1 LAFFKTTKLK
11 TKPKSSWLVLTRK
24 SADFLPRTIH
34 SYTLCLITQNNKK
47 QMTSRKYKA
56 VLISMSGVRVYNK
69 KLLELGLTLPG
80 FVDRSE
86 VIASLP
92 SLGLLTL
99 ASHTPKNWDIVYIEL
114 DDYNDND
121 LNKIIIEKPDIIAF
135 SSLTAR
141 IYETY
146 ELATFFKKQNFKIII
161 GGLHTSAL
169 PREAMK
175 YADTV
180 IQGEGE
186 KIWVQLLLDYEEGKL
201 KSFYSSLLNS
211 NYSFDLNN
219 SKTPKYE
226 LLDISKY
233 NRLTIQTTRG
243 CPLHCNFCA
252 ASRTISSYKK
262 KPIHLIE
269 KELNKILEVW
279 DKPFIELADDNT
291 FVDKK
296 WSKELLKLF
305 GKYNIKWFTETDISI
320 AYDDELLE
328 LLAKSNCAQV
338 LIGFETSNSEG
349 LKGLDRNNWKYQ
361 QYDNYINAIEKIQ
374 SYGISVNGCFI
385 LGFDTDTKE
394 TFIETEQFITKSGL
408 SEVQITL
415 LTPFPGT
422 DLYHQLKK
430 EKRLLKSEYW
440 DKCTLFD
447 VTFQPKN
454 FTVLELEN
462 LFQNLMSKIYSPE
475 SVLKRR
481 STFKQVLRNKI
492 TYNKK

>member
-1 LAFFKTTKLK
+1 
-11 TKPKSSWLVLTRK
+11 
-24 SADFLPRTIH
+24 
-34 SYTLCLITQNNKK
+34 
-47 QMTSRKYKA
+47 
-56 VLISMSGVRVYNK
+56 MSGVRVYNK

-80 FVDRSE
+80 FVDRSK

-99 ASHTPKNWDIVYIEL
+99 AAHTNNNWQTVYLEL
-114 DDYNDND
+114 DEYSDND
-121 LNKIIIEKPDIIAF
+121 IHKIITEKPDLVAF

-141 IYETY
+141 INETY
-146 ELATFFKKQNFKIII
+146 ALSKILKEQGITVAI

-169 PREAMK
+169 PKEAMQH
-175 YADTV
+175 ADII

-186 KIWVQLLLDYEEGKL
+186 LIWEQLLTDFENKTL
-201 KSFYSSLLNS
+201 KPFYSSLLNS
-211 NYSFDLNN
+211 SYNYHLKNTKIPKFD
-219 SKTPKYE
+219 
-226 LLDISKY
+226 LLDISRY

-243 CPLHCNFCA
+243 CPLHCSFCA

-262 KPIHLIE
+262 KPIPQIE
-269 KELNKILEVW
+269 KELNKILEIW

-291 FVDKK
+291 FIDKK

-305 GKYNIKWFTETDISI
+305 SKYNMKWFTETDISI

-328 LLAKSNCAQV
+328 LLANSNCAQV
-338 LIGFETSNSEG
+338 LIGFETSSHEG
-349 LKGLDRNNWKYQ
+349 LNGIDRNNWKYNQ
-361 QYDNYINAIEKIQ
+361 FDKYIKSIEKIQ

-394 TFIETEQFITKSGL
+394 TFIATEEFINNSGL

-422 DLYHQLKK
+422 DLYNQLKK
-430 EKRLLKSEYW
+430 ERRLLSDEFW

-447 VTFQPKN
+447 VNFVPKN
-454 FTVLELEN
+454 FTVTELEDS
-462 LFQNLMSKIYSPE
+462 FQKLMSNIYAPKAVLDRKTKFRQ
-475 SVLKRR
+475 VLKN
-481 STFKQVLRNKI
+481 KLKRNKDGVI
-492 TYNKK
+492 